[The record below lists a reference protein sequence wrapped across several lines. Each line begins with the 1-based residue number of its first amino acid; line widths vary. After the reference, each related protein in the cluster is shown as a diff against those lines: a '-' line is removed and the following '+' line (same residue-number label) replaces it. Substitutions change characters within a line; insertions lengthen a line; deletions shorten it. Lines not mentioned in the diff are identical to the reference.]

1 MQIPHFAED
10 AYLDVESELDMSE
23 PITVVLVEDHPALRK
38 GMEILLGRHGHV
50 IVGSVGDAETGYETI
65 SRVPPDVAVID
76 ISLPRENGAEL
87 TRRLS
92 AENPDL
98 RVLLY
103 TGVDDAQTI
112 EQALD
117 CGASGFALKA
127 GAPEELTAAI
137 RTLAD
142 GGTYMDPRLGAM
154 LARPAAERL
163 HTLTQREREILD
175 LLAQGFT
182 GAAAAERL
190 FLSPDTVRTHVRN
203 AMEKLEARTRVQ
215 AVVLAM
221 HQRAIEVDPANASSD
236 LEREEAPPRRAP
248 VRTGLSRL

>member
-1 MQIPHFAED
+1 MA
-10 AYLDVESELDMSE
+10 E

-50 IVGSVGDAETGYETI
+50 IAGAVGNAATAYDMIT
-65 SRVPPDVAVID
+65 RVRPDVAVID

-87 TRRLS
+87 SRRLS
-92 AENPDL
+92 AENHDL
-98 RVLLY
+98 PILLY
-103 TGVDDAQTI
+103 TGI
-112 EQALD
+112 EDSATLQQALD

-137 RTLAD
+137 RTLAE
-142 GGTYMDPRLGAM
+142 GGTYMDPRLGAL
-154 LARPAAERL
+154 LARPATERL
-163 HTLTQREREILD
+163 HTLTEREREILD

-203 AMEKLEARTRVQ
+203 AMEKLQARTRVQ

-221 HQRAIEVDPANASSD
+221 QERAIEVDPANGSSA
-236 LEREEAPPRRAP
+236 LEREAAPRRRAP
-248 VRTGLSRL
+248 VRTGLSGL

>member
-1 MQIPHFAED
+1 
-10 AYLDVESELDMSE
+10 MSE

-38 GMEILLGRHGHV
+38 GMEILLGRRGHV
-50 IVGSVGDAETGYETI
+50 IVGSVGDAATAYETI
-65 SRVPPDVAVID
+65 SKVPPDVAVID
-76 ISLPRENGAEL
+76 ISLPHENGAEL

-103 TGVDDAQTI
+103 TGIDDAQTI
-112 EQALD
+112 QRALD

-137 RTLAD
+137 RTLAE

-163 HTLTQREREILD
+163 HTLTRRERQILD
-175 LLAQGFT
+175 LLAQGLT
-182 GAAAAERL
+182 GAAAAQRL

-203 AMEKLEARTRVQ
+203 AMEKLHARTRVQ

-221 HQRAIEVDPANASSD
+221 DQRAIELDPAGASGD
-236 LEREEAPPRRAP
+236 PEPEAAPPGP
-248 VRTGLSRL
+248 QPRTGRSRL

>member
-1 MQIPHFAED
+1 MA
-10 AYLDVESELDMSE
+10 E

-50 IVGSVGDAETGYETI
+50 IVGSVGDAATAYETI
-65 SRVPPDVAVID
+65 TNVTPDVAVID
-76 ISLPRENGAEL
+76 ITLPRENGAEL

-92 AENPDL
+92 AENPEL

-103 TGVDDAQTI
+103 TGVDDAPTI
-112 EQALD
+112 QRALD

-142 GGTYMDPRLGAM
+142 GGTYMDPRLGAL

-163 HTLTQREREILD
+163 HSLTRREREILD
-175 LLAQGFT
+175 LLAQGLT

-203 AMEKLEARTRVQ
+203 AMEKLQARTRVQ

-221 HQRAIEVDPANASSD
+221 NQRAIDVDPANASGD
-236 LEREEAPPRRAP
+236 LDPGAAPAGSAP
-248 VRTGLSRL
+248 VRPGFSRR